1 MSIWKCYY
9 AAKDGKY
16 DCKEIDE
23 KEKPEA
29 YLYKFKNN
37 KFEKL
42 KGYLIGDSKY
52 YCTFFSCDDFGHYK
66 KYSVPVHECRV
77 YNNAFWLSIDAD
89 GVALD
94 IFLANKELEKKCIL
108 ECLEKCNKSIEILNE
123 LKGKIKE

>member
-1 MSIWKCYY
+1 MSTWKCYY

-16 DCKEIDE
+16 ECKEIDE
-23 KEKPEA
+23 KDKPEA

-42 KGYLIGDSKY
+42 KGYLANGKSY
-52 YCTFFSCDDFGHYK
+52 YCTFYSIDEYGHYK

-77 YNNAFWLSIDAD
+77 YNNAVWLSIEAD
-89 GVALD
+89 SVALD
-94 IFLANKELEKKCIL
+94 IFLNSKEIEKKCIL
-108 ECLEKCNKSIEILNE
+108 EYLEKCNKSIDILNE